1 MLLKLISGNFAVSK
15 KSAEFRCLSRLSLF
29 VLMEAVLIVKTT
41 EDASG
46 LAWSIWIVPSKS
58 VKSPRTFETKWRT
71 WKLTSEWVLSI
82 V

>member
-1 MLLKLISGNFAVSK
+1 MLLNVISGNFAVSK
-15 KSAEFRCLSRLSLF
+15 KSGEFKCLSRPSLF
-29 VLMEAVLIVKTT
+29 VLIEAALIVKAT

-58 VKSPRTFETKWRT
+58 VKLPRTLETKWRT
-71 WKLTSEWVLSI
+71 WKVTSEWTLST